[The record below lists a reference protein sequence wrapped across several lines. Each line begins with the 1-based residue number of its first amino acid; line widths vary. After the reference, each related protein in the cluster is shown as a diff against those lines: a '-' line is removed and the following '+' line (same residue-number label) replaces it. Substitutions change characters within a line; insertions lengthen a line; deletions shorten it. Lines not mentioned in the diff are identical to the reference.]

1 MVTDGVLI
9 GCSREGLLAKGR
21 KETICWDPYTV
32 KAYSEL
38 ANLSNLSPAP
48 RLTSCEMLHNFL
60 CGLRKTL
67 LLPGIA
73 AANPQCSDV
82 RSNYNDNSYL
92 RTIAQRTG

>member
-1 MVTDGVLI
+1 MLGPLYRQGILRT
-9 GCSREGLLAKGR
+9 REPEQSVAS
-21 KETICWDPYTV
+21 
-32 KAYSEL
+32 A
-38 ANLSNLSPAP
+38 